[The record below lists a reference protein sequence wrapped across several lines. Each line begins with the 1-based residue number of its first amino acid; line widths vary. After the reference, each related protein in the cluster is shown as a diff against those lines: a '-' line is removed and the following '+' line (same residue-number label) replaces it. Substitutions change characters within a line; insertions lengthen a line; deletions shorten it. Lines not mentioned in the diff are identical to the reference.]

1 MTEKKSFEKIT
12 NDNSIVLISIPNC
25 SYCVKAKEFLKK
37 NKQKFKEVLY
47 DKNLEE
53 EFWKQY
59 KKKYPYVPRVIID
72 KKFIGGFMEL
82 KEFDF
87 KNVKTK
93 EKVKINKETKKPD
106 IKKNAETKK
115 KVERKKRIDKKK
127 SAKPTKEKELK
138 S

>member
-1 MTEKKSFEKIT
+1 MKEKKSFEKIT
-12 NDNSIVLISIPNC
+12 NDNFIVLISIPNC

-47 DKNLEE
+47 DTNLEE
-53 EFWKQY
+53 DFWKQY

-72 KKFIGGFMEL
+72 KKFIGGFTEL

-87 KNVKTK
+87 KNIKTK
-93 EKVKINKETKKPD
+93 EKIKKETTKPD
-106 IKKNAETKK
+106 REKKNPKPTKK
-115 KVERKKRIDKKK
+115 K
-127 SAKPTKEKELK
+127 ELQ

>member
-1 MTEKKSFEKIT
+1 MSEKKSFEKIT

-47 DKNLEE
+47 DTNLEE

-72 KKFIGGFMEL
+72 KKFIGGFTEL

-93 EKVKINKETKKPD
+93 EKIKKETKKPD
-106 IKKNAETKK
+106 LKKKTEKKKNTETKK
-115 KVERKKRIDKKK
+115 NP
-127 SAKPTKEKELK
+127 KPTIKKELK